1 MSTRLSRRS
10 LLTTLAAGIG
20 TASVSPWFPAFA
32 ETLVADKQRKRHFIL
47 LWMSGGPTQTDTFD
61 MKPGHENGG
70 EFAEIET
77 ASPGLRFSE
86 HFPKLAKLSDQM
98 AVMRGLSTKEGDH
111 GRGTYL
117 MKTGQAPMGSP
128 IRYPNIGSSLANQL
142 SAGDLSKPQY
152 ISVAPFRAFNQDAF
166 SPGFL
171 GPRFG
176 PLFVGSSDIP
186 GGGVSNNADG
196 YPELRVQSLD
206 RTAGI
211 TADRMDKR
219 LEMWTALQSEFLA
232 KHQVGAPKDHNS
244 IYQAAAK
251 FMNSKEAQAFD
262 LSQEPE
268 KLREEYGKTV
278 FGQGCLLAR
287 RLIENG
293 ISVVEVSLGYSSN
306 GVGWDTHSNNFDA
319 VRDLSADLDAGWGTL
334 MRDLKDRGLLES
346 TTILWMGEFGRTPKI
361 NTNAGRDHF
370 PAAWSAVLAGGG
382 IAGGQAYGKTSE
394 DGMNVVDGK
403 ISVQDLLA
411 TLCEAVGIGSYAA
424 NTHPNGR
431 PIPISD
437 GTPVKEV
444 LA

>member
-1 MSTRLSRRS
+1 MKTRLSRRAM
-10 LLTTLAAGIG
+10 LNTLAAGLG

-32 ETLVADKQRKRHFIL
+32 ETLAADKQRKRHFIL

-70 EFAEIET
+70 EFEEIQT

-86 HFPKLAKLSDQM
+86 HLPKLAEMSNEL

-117 MKTGQAPMGSP
+117 MKTGHTPMANP

-142 SAGDLSKPQY
+142 SHGD
-152 ISVAPFRAFNQDAF
+152 ISRPHFISIAPFRTFNQDAF

-176 PLFVGSSDIP
+176 PLFVGASDVP
-186 GGGVSNNADG
+186 GSIATNADG

-206 RTAGI
+206 LVEGI
-211 TADRMDKR
+211 SADRMQKR
-219 LEMWTALQSEFLA
+219 LKMWNDLQKEFLA
-232 KHQVGAPKDHNS
+232 RHQTGAPHDHHS

-251 FMNSKEAQAFD
+251 FMNSKQADSFD
-262 LSQEPE
+262 LTQEPE
-268 KLREEYGKTV
+268 KLREEYGQSV

-293 ISVVEVSLGYSSN
+293 VSVVEVSLGYTSN
-306 GVGWDTHSNNFDA
+306 GVGWDTHSNNFEA
-319 VRDLSADLDAGWGTL
+319 VRDLSAELDAGWGTL
-334 MRDLKDRGLLES
+334 MRDLKERGLLES
-346 TTILWMGEFGRTPKI
+346 TTILWMGEFGRTPQI
-361 NTNAGRDHF
+361 NPNAGRDHF
-370 PAAWSAVLAGGG
+370 PTAWSAVLAGGG
-382 IAGGQAYGKTSE
+382 IQGGQAYGETSG
-394 DGMNVVDGK
+394 DGLTIKDGQ
-403 ISVQDLLA
+403 ITIQDLLA
-411 TLCEAVGIGSYAA
+411 TLCEAVGIGAYAE
-424 NTHPNGR
+424 NQHPNGR
-431 PIPISD
+431 PIPVSN
-437 GTPVKEV
+437 GLAVEEV